1 MMATRGELRQLGPEA
16 APRVEDVL
24 CEAFRDYPVMR
35 FVLGEGPAGYDERL
49 RTLVNVFVMAR
60 ALRREPFFVVEAEG
74 GRLLGATTVSFP
86 SGEDPPAVA
95 ELREHG
101 WAVLGNGARQRYGQ
115 CVAAWRTLDVDRPQ
129 VHVNMI
135 GVRRDCRGRGLSRD
149 MLERV
154 HALSRDTPGSEGI
167 TLTTE
172 HAGNVALYRHLGYEV
187 IGQAAIAPGIETW
200 SFFRPN

>member
-1 MMATRGELRQLGPEA
+1 MASTTELLQLGPDA
-16 APRVEDVL
+16 APRVIDVL

-35 FVLGEGPAGYDERL
+35 FVLGDDRADYDERL
-49 RTLVNVFVMAR
+49 RTLVHVFVMAR
-60 ALRREPFFVVEAEG
+60 ALRREPFFVIAGEG

-86 SGEDPPAVA
+86 AGEDPPAIA
-95 ELREHG
+95 ELREQA
-101 WAVLGNGARQRYGQ
+101 WTVLGDDARARYGQ

-135 GVRRDCRGRGLSRD
+135 GVRRECRGRGLSRT

-154 HALSRDTPGSEGI
+154 HALSRETPDSEGV

-172 HAGNVALYRHLGYEV
+172 HAANVALYRHLGYEIV
-187 IGQAAIAPGIETW
+187 GQATIAPGIETW